1 MHSERTSSG
10 GVRPRKYPI
19 GLQSFR
25 KIREGG
31 YRYVDK
37 TEVIHQLVNS
47 GSYYFLSRPRRFGK
61 SLLVDTLHELF
72 SGSRELFEGLWI
84 ENHWDWSRKNPV
96 IHLRISQIPYQQIG
110 LHEALYKELD
120 VLAAE
125 VGVTLAETNLKGKFR
140 ELIQKA
146 SANGQ
151 VVILIDEYD
160 KPLVDYL
167 DNPER
172 LTENRSVFKEF
183 YSVLKDADRY
193 IRLLFITGVS
203 RFSRVSI
210 FSDLNN
216 LEDISIGRNF
226 HALAGI
232 SQEELERDFAPEIA
246 DMQREQPDV
255 LADIK
260 EWYNGYSWGG
270 PYRLYNPFSLL
281 NLMKSREFMNYW
293 YTTGTP
299 TFLFEQLKK
308 RKLGDMDG
316 IEVSAN
322 TLADFNTDNPNM
334 ASLLF
339 QTGYLT
345 IKSVEDQIY
354 ELGYPNR
361 EVKESLLDGL
371 LNTYREPVLSDS
383 LVLVTRLRKAINT
396 GNIKALITTLDSLIG
411 QIPYDHWRGDTES
424 IFNIITV
431 LTFRLAGVEVH
442 TEVHSARGRCDVLVK
457 TGDYLYVMELK
468 LDGTAQEALDQILA
482 SGYLQPYGN
491 DPRKKIALGIAFS
504 SADRC
509 VAEYLELI
517 LENGDDRLR

>member
-1 MHSERTSSG
+1 M
-10 GVRPRKYPI
+10 
-19 GLQSFR
+19 
-25 KIREGG
+25 
-31 YRYVDK
+31 YVDK
-37 TEVIHQLVNS
+37 TETIHRLVDS

-72 SGSRELFEGLWI
+72 NGSRELFEGLWI
-84 ENHWDWSRKNPV
+84 EDHWDWSRKNPV
-96 IHLRISQIPYQQIG
+96 IHFNFAEIPYKNVG
-110 LHEALYKELD
+110 LEEALNRELHRI
-120 VLAAE
+120 ARQH
-125 VGVTLAETNLKGKFR
+125 GITLASDNLTDGFR
-140 ELIQKA
+140 DLIEQVA
-146 SANGQ
+146 DRYGQ
-151 VVILIDEYD
+151 TVILIDEYD
-160 KPLVDYL
+160 KPLIDFL
-167 DNPER
+167 DD
-172 LTENRSVFKEF
+172 TEQLEANRDVMKNF
-183 YSVLKDADRY
+183 YSVLKGRDAH
-193 IRLLFITGVS
+193 IRFLLLTGVS

-216 LEDISIGRNF
+216 LRDISINAQF
-226 HALAGI
+226 STVAGI
-232 SQEELERDFAPEIA
+232 TQKELERDFAPEIT
-246 DMQREQPDV
+246 DMGREQPNI

-270 PYRLYNPFSLL
+270 QYRLYNPFSLL
-281 NLMKSREFMNYW
+281 NFMADRSFENYW

-308 RKLGDMDG
+308 RKLGDIDG

-322 TLADFNTDNPNM
+322 TLADFNTDNLNM

-345 IKSVEDQIY
+345 IKRVEDRIY

-396 GNIKALITTLDSLIG
+396 GNVEALITTLDSLIG

-442 TEVHSARGRCDVLVK
+442 TEVHSAHGRCDVLVK
-457 TGDYLYVMELK
+457 TDDYLYVMELK
-468 LDGTAQEALDQILA
+468 LDGTAQEALDQILTA
-482 SGYLQPYGN
+482 GYLQPYQN
-491 DPRKKIALGIAFS
+491 DPRKKVALGIAFS
-504 SADRC
+504 STTRG
-509 VAEYLELI
+509 VAEYLISEM
-517 LENGDDRLR
+517 

>member
-1 MHSERTSSG
+1 MA
-10 GVRPRKYPI
+10 RKYPI

-31 YRYVDK
+31 YLYIDK
-37 TEVIHQLVNS
+37 TEAIHRLVNS
-47 GSYYFLSRPRRFGK
+47 GKYYFLSRPRRFGK

-72 SGSRELFEGLWI
+72 NGSRELFERLWI
-84 ENHWDWSRKNPV
+84 EDHWDWSRKNPV
-96 IHLRISQIPYQQIG
+96 IHLRISKIDYQTRG
-110 LHEALYKELD
+110 LYKALFNELD

-125 VGVTLAETNLKGKFR
+125 VGVTLAGTSLKDKFQ

-146 SANGQ
+146 SAHGQ

-160 KPLVDYL
+160 KPLIDYL
-167 DNPER
+167 DDPGR
-172 LTENRSVFKEF
+172 LAENRQVFKSF

-203 RFSRVSI
+203 RFSRESI

-216 LEDISIGRNF
+216 LRDITINAQF
-226 HALAGI
+226 TTLTGI
-232 SQEELERDFAPEIA
+232 TQAELERDFAPELT
-246 DMQREQPDV
+246 DMQHERPTI

-270 PYRLYNPFSLL
+270 AERLYNPFSLL
-281 NLMKSREFMNYW
+281 NFMADRTFENYW

-308 RKLGDMDG
+308 RKLGDLDG
-316 IEVSAN
+316 TRASAN
-322 TLADFNTDNPNM
+322 TLANFHTDNPDM

-345 IKSVEDQIY
+345 IKKVTGQIY

-371 LNTYREPVLSDS
+371 LNAYREPVMADS
-383 LVLVTRLRKAINT
+383 LVLVYDLRGAVNT
-396 GNIKALITTLDSLIG
+396 GNVPAIIAALDSLIG
-411 QIPYDHWRGDTES
+411 QIPYDHWHGDTES

-457 TGDYLYVMELK
+457 TDGYIYVMELK
-468 LDGTAQEALDQILA
+468 LDGSAREALDQILA
-482 SGYLQPYGN
+482 TGYLQPYQS

-504 SADRC
+504 SAKRG
-509 VAEYLELI
+509 VAEYLDELV
-517 LENGDDRLR
+517 N

>member
-1 MHSERTSSG
+1 MA
-10 GVRPRKYPI
+10 RKYPI

-25 KIREGG
+25 EIREGG
-31 YRYVDK
+31 YLYVDK
-37 TEVIHQLVNS
+37 TEAIHRLVDS
-47 GSYYFLSRPRRFGK
+47 GKYYFLSRPRRFGK

-72 SGSRELFEGLWI
+72 NGSRELFEGLWV
-84 ENHWDWSRKNPV
+84 EDQWDWTRKHPV
-96 IHLRISQIPYQQIG
+96 IHLRISKMDYQTHG
-110 LHEALYKELD
+110 LYKALFNELD

-125 VGVTLAETNLKGKFR
+125 VGVTLAGTSLKDKFQ

-146 SANGQ
+146 SAHGQ

-160 KPLVDYL
+160 KPLIDYL
-167 DNPER
+167 DDPDR
-172 LTENRSVFKEF
+172 LAENRQVFKSF

-216 LEDISIGRNF
+216 LRDITINAQF
-226 HALAGI
+226 TTLTGI
-232 SQEELERDFAPEIA
+232 TQAELERDFAPELT
-246 DMQREQPDV
+246 DMQHERPTI

-260 EWYNGYSWGG
+260 EWYNGYAWGG
-270 PYRLYNPFSLL
+270 AERLYNPFSLL
-281 NLMKSREFMNYW
+281 NFMADRTFENYW

-316 IEVSAN
+316 ARASAN
-322 TLADFNTDNPNM
+322 TLANFYTDNPDM

-345 IKSVEDQIY
+345 IKKVTGQIY

-371 LNTYREPVLSDS
+371 LNAYREPVMADS
-383 LVLVTRLRKAINT
+383 LVLVYDLRGAVNT
-396 GNIKALITTLDSLIG
+396 GNVPAIIAALDSLIG
-411 QIPYDHWRGDTES
+411 QIPYDHWHGDTES

-457 TGDYLYVMELK
+457 TDGYIYVMELK
-468 LDGTAQEALDQILA
+468 LDGTAQEALDQIRA
-482 SGYLQPYGN
+482 TGYLQPYQS

-504 SADRC
+504 SAKRG
-509 VAEYLELI
+509 VAEYLEELV
-517 LENGDDRLR
+517 N